1 MPTKRLQI
9 ELLDKK
15 LYHFQ
20 GLSES
25 RAPAQGW
32 IRFIRQ
38 SIGMSMRQLGSRLN
52 IRPQSV
58 ADLEKREAE
67 GKVTLHALR
76 DAAEALDMK
85 LVYAIVPKHGTV
97 NDLVHGQARKL
108 ALDAVRRTSI
118 SMSLEDQSVSRDELL
133 REVDNL
139 AEDLIRNKSRSFW
152 DQIPTES

>member
-1 MPTKRLQI
+1 MPSKRLQI

-15 LYHFQ
+15 MVQFQ
-20 GLSES
+20 TLSES

-38 SIGMSMRQLGSRLN
+38 SIGMSMRQLASRLK
-52 IRPQSV
+52 ITPQSI

-76 DAAEALDMK
+76 EAADALDMK
-85 LVYAIVPKHGTV
+85 LIYAIVPRHGSV
-97 NDLVHGQARKL
+97 QDLVKAQARKL

-133 REVDNL
+133 REVDYL
-139 AEDLIRNKSRSFW
+139 ADELIRNKSRSFW
-152 DQIPTES
+152 DQIQTED